1 MKKSVTFVAVASILL
16 FAACSTT
23 NHQTAA
29 KQTKIS
35 ESFVKAPKEAK
46 SRDELIKAFG
56 TSFGFGPVERAE
68 FSQFGQQIFVVWC
81 DPFSGRAACYLHAY
95 YYNPSKSEWILFI
108 DRLMEG
114 ASDLS
119 AEMPY
124 GTLVIRDSTGK
135 VVLEQSV
142 AKLPREEW
150 YEKK

>member
-1 MKKSVTFVAVASILL
+1 MKKSVMFVAVASILL

-23 NHQTAA
+23 HHQMAA
-29 KQTKIS
+29 KETKIG
-35 ESFVKAPKEAK
+35 VKVPNEAK
-46 SRDELIKAFG
+46 SRDELVKAFG
-56 TSFGFGPVERAE
+56 TSIGFGPVQRVE
-68 FSQFGQQIFVVWC
+68 FSRFGLQIFVVWY
-81 DPFSGRAACYLHAY
+81 DPYSGISVCYLHAY
-95 YYNPSKSEWILFI
+95 YYDPSKGKWMLFI
-108 DRLMEG
+108 DRFIEG

-119 AEMPY
+119 ADMTPF